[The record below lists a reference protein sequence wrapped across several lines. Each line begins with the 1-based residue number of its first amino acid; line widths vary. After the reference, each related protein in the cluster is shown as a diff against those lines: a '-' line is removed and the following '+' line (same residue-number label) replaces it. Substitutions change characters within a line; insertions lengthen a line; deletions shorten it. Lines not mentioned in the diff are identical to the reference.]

1 MERIKAFLGRPQ
13 VWGFILSVA
22 VLALISLAFFYPDNF
37 EGNSLRQPDMQQG
50 AANGHEAADYQVAT
64 GEKALWTNSLFGG
77 MPTFQIS
84 PSYPSNSLFT
94 WLNAVYGLGLPEP
107 SNLLFMMMFGFLIL
121 LFALKMRW
129 YYALIGAIAWG
140 FSSYFV
146 IIIGAGHIWKFLA
159 LSYVPPTI
167 AGFIMLYRG
176 RRLAG
181 AALLALFAMLQLNA
195 NHPQMTYYFG
205 LTMAIIAIAYLI
217 EDIRNKRFRRWLG
230 ATAIS
235 LGCGV
240 LALGANAPS
249 LYNTYEYSK
258 ETKRASSEL
267 TPVGNESAQP
277 AERPTGGL
285 PKAEI
290 VGWSY
295 GRAEMFSLIVPNVRG
310 GASARP
316 EQGAMQRMTLAQ
328 LEDAARYADNQGTSM
343 LLEYLTQYFNDSEGT
358 NGPVYVGVLI
368 AVFFILGCFI
378 VRGPIKWAL
387 LTATVLSVLLAL
399 GANLEWLTDLMIYHF
414 PMYSKFRAVE
424 SILVVAEFCMPLLA
438 IMALSQLLG
447 RKPGDWK
454 QYRTALYVSFG
465 VPALVALVAVLWP
478 GAFGEPINST
488 DAYYASQL
496 QQQVAEYYQQ
506 MGATPQQTAQAV
518 YDFSLDN
525 PVNKEAISELRLGL
539 VRADGWR
546 SLLFLALGGGFI
558 LMFAKGLTRRSLTAA
573 GIGVL
578 VFADLYTV
586 DKRYVSHTS
595 FGPADE
601 GGEIV
606 FTPDDIDRAILA
618 DSTGTYRVFDIPGF
632 NSADRSYF
640 HHTVGGY
647 HAAKLRRYEDLIQRK
662 LQPVLRYGYLRGDS
676 VLDNPEVAEI
686 AAALRTGYAVG
697 DMLNARYYV
706 TGDPGAPVVKNP
718 GALGNAWL
726 VDDIVWVDGADAE
739 MNALDAA
746 TLDFSRQAVADRR
759 FAGVL
764 PEEPSLAPGDTVVM
778 TSYTPNELKY
788 HVSTADGGVAV
799 FSEIYFPWG
808 WKADIDGT
816 PATLARVNYVLRAL
830 ALPAGSHEVTM
841 RFEPDSIR
849 TSSAVAY
856 ACVTLIY
863 LLFAAA
869 IFMECRRWKL
879 F

>member
-1 MERIKAFLGRPQ
+1 MKSFFGRPQ
-13 VWGFILSVA
+13 VWGFFVSVVVMA
-22 VLALISLAFFYPDNF
+22 VISLAFFYPDNF

-50 AANGHEAADYQVAT
+50 AANGHEAAVYEAET

-94 WLNAVYGLGLPEP
+94 WINTVYGLGLPAP
-107 SNLLFMMMFGFLIL
+107 SNLLFMMMMGFLL
-121 LFALKMRW
+121 LLYALRMRW
-129 YYALIGAIAWG
+129 YYALIGAVAWG

-167 AGFIMLYRG
+167 AGLILLYNG
-176 RRLAG
+176 RRLTG
-181 AALLALFAMLQLNA
+181 AAMLGVFAMLQLNA

-205 LTMAIIAIAYLI
+205 LTMAIIAVAYLV
-217 EDIRNKRFRRWLG
+217 EAIREKRLPRWLA
-230 ATAIS
+230 ATGIAV
-235 LGCGV
+235 GVGV

-258 ETKRASSEL
+258 ETKRATSEL
-267 TPVGNESAQP
+267 TPLVSASGAV

-285 PKAEI
+285 PKSDI

-295 GRAEMFSLIVPNVRG
+295 GRAEMFSLMVPNVRG

-316 EQGAMQRMTLAQ
+316 EQGSMQHMSLAQ
-328 LEDAARYADNQGTSM
+328 LDDAAKYADNASTAM
-343 LLEYLTQYFNDSEGT
+343 LLQYLTQYFNNSEGT

-378 VRGPIKWAL
+378 VRGPLKWAL
-387 LTATVLSVLLAL
+387 VAATVMSILLSL

-438 IMALSQLLG
+438 VLALAQLVRDG
-447 RKPGDWK
+447 AAGWQKYK
-454 QYRTALYVSFG
+454 KALCVSFG
-465 VPALVALVAVLWP
+465 FVALVATVAVVFP
-478 GAFGEPINST
+478 SAFGAAIN
-488 DAYYASQL
+488 DADRMYSEQL
-496 QQQVAEYYQQ
+496 QQQVAEYYRQSGVPDSQ
-506 MGATPQQTAQAV
+506 IAQAV
-518 YDFSLDN
+518 YDFSLAN
-525 PVNKEAISELRLGL
+525 PANIEAVSDLRFGL
-539 VRADGWR
+539 VRGDGWR
-546 SLLFLALGGGFI
+546 SLLFLALGACV
-558 LMFAKGLTRRSLTAA
+558 FALFYSGKARRGVAVA

-578 VFADLYTV
+578 VLADLYTV
-586 DKRYVSHTS
+586 DKRYVSHSS

-606 FTPDDIDRAILA
+606 FTPDAIDNAILA
-618 DSTGTYRVFDIPGF
+618 DKDGEYRVFDIPGF
-632 NSADRSYF
+632 YGADRSYF
-640 HHTVGGY
+640 HHTLGGY

-662 LQPVLRYGYLRGDS
+662 LAPVLRYGYMPGDP
-676 VLDNPEVAEI
+676 VLDDPRVAEI
-686 AAALRTGYAVG
+686 AGDLRTGYRVA
-697 DMLNARYYV
+697 DMLNARYV
-706 TGDPGAPVVKNP
+706 ITGDGEQPLVQNP
-718 GALGNAWL
+718 DALGNAWL

-739 MNALDAA
+739 MAALDAS
-746 TLDFSRQAVADRR
+746 TLDFGRQAVADRR

-764 PEEPSLAPGDTVVM
+764 PEEPSLTPGDTIYM
-778 TSYTPNELKY
+778 TSYSPNELKY
-788 HVSTADGGVAV
+788 HVATANGGVGV

-808 WKADIDGT
+808 WKATVDGQ
-816 PATLARVNYVLRAL
+816 PAELARVNYVLRAM

-841 RFEPDSIR
+841 RFEPASVR
-849 TSSAVAY
+849 ATSGVAY

-863 LLFAAA
+863 LLLAAA
-869 IFMECRRWKL
+869 VFREGRRCKL
-879 F
+879 Y